1 MHRYQN
7 ILAAL
12 GGMPL
17 DDAIANTEYALSK
30 QLDVSGLEI
39 RGKNGAVVL
48 TLEEKYTIAKYVK
61 EILGTRLDV
70 LVNESDDDKWEAGLA
85 GMADKTS
92 IDRGQPLERLKGTVH
107 QYDEPFEPV
116 GVEGW
121 KASEQA
127 VGGHAQGDD
136 IPIHSTPAGTRY
148 VRILDLPPTA
158 QDDFMRYLRGAAMP
172 VVDGEQGPVA
182 FETDWLDW
190 RDRRR
195 PDRMA

>member
-30 QLDVSGLEI
+30 QLDVSGFEI
-39 RGKNGAVVL
+39 RGKNGSVVL

-70 LVNESDDDKWEAGLA
+70 LVNESDDGKWEAGLA
-85 GMADKTS
+85 GMTDETA
-92 IDRGQPLERLKGTVH
+92 INCGQPLERLKGTVD
-107 QYDEPFEPV
+107 QYDEPLEPV
-116 GVEGW
+116 GEEDW
-121 KASEQA
+121 EASEHELDSHVQ
-127 VGGHAQGDD
+127 DD
-136 IPIHSTPAGTRY
+136 IPIHRTPAGTRY
-148 VRILDLPPTA
+148 VRIRDLPGAA
-158 QDDFMRYLRGAAMP
+158 QDDFMRYLRGSAMP